1 MASDKEESE
10 SEMSEEAESSLS
22 TKAVDS
28 SQPSKAEQMMR
39 IMGWQEG
46 KGLGKREHGEVEPVS
61 VRQKVGRTALGFD
74 SKSSQELAEIDFDS
88 VSEIKSVVETPTW
101 LVCSEENRNLLLNNL
116 NEEWIIVGKPKM
128 RIDDEDRYCSQ
139 ELLTQLVESKD
150 FFDTVDRRV
159 LDAARARANPYETIR
174 AGFFQNRAAM
184 KMANLD
190 KIFGWRL
197 SWEFVA
203 KSRLAKNPLE
213 KEKQRENVDRQR
225 SLFYF
230 ADVCAGP
237 GGFSEYMLWRKGY
250 YNSKGFGFTLTG
262 RDDFKLER
270 FEAASSEYFEPYYG
284 IKEDGNVTDPENL
297 ESLNQFLNERIHST
311 EKGVHLVMCDGGFSV
326 QGQENIQE
334 ILSKR
339 LYLCQFITGLSLCR
353 VGIKTETE
361 KTQGGNFL
369 CKLFD
374 IFTPFSMGLIYLMY
388 VSFDKISIHKPITS
402 RPGNSERYIFCENL
416 NNFGNTKIKDY
427 LIKINNKLEGFDKE
441 VEDILEL
448 VPNELICG
456 DDTFINYMRNS
467 CEEIARRQIF
477 YLRKY
482 RKYASEPGVIDG
494 DQEKLRE
501 EALKYWELPDFIERP
516 RIQFR
521 KNGKF
526 VKDQHSNQNKRE
538 PASVTIRRF
547 AGNQL
552 QFPIKRRLAPFT
564 PNEPRVCPDIN
575 ELRALLLTESDD
587 PILLV
592 SQGQTSDSNGLFCQR
607 LNAFNVTNAEIFYCT
622 IPKDT
627 ILLVQITKIYQF
639 DSEQIKS
646 TNSCIW
652 VLDGAVLN
660 GDDIS
665 QLNLQDR
672 LKATKKFCE
681 AINKRYF
688 RGIDKQ
694 QKRNWER
701 SFVKPSVN
709 KFPELIVA
717 DAINLNE
724 LSQKHFEIK
733 DIKGKSALFPVWA
746 ADDQRDLPPKNYY
759 LSCRGVRIQNMLNP
773 NFMLKSRTDK
783 NGQKLEFPIPRVTNQ
798 SFNQNPYSTFY
809 DSLIGFIPNEF
820 WIQTFPMGHPHNG
833 AITFRWSWETDFNVG
848 FGVENIIKDNEHKGG
863 LTLNH
868 LKKIINERQ
877 QTKQEL
883 IL

>member
-1 MASDKEESE
+1 
-10 SEMSEEAESSLS
+10 
-22 TKAVDS
+22 
-28 SQPSKAEQMMR
+28 MR

-74 SKSSQELAEIDFDS
+74 SKSS
-88 VSEIKSVVETPTW
+88 
-101 LVCSEENRNLLLNNL
+101 
-116 NEEWIIVGKPKM
+116 KPKM

-139 ELLTQLVESKD
+139 ELLTQLLESKD
-150 FFDTVDRRV
+150 FFDTVDHRV
-159 LDAARARANPYETIR
+159 LDAVK
-174 AGFFQNRAAM
+174 AAM

-197 SWEFVA
+197 SWEFVD

-297 ESLNQFLNERIHST
+297 ESLNQFFDERIHST
-311 EKGVHLVMCDGGFSV
+311 EKGVHFVMCDGGFSV

-353 VGIKTETE
+353 VGIKTETGE
-361 KTQGGNFL
+361 IQGGNFL

-402 RPGNSERYIFCENL
+402 RPANSES
-416 NNFGNTKIKDY
+416 
-427 LIKINNKLEGFDKE
+427 FDKE

-448 VPNELICG
+448 VPNEIICG

-501 EALKYWELPDFIERP
+501 EALKYWELPDFIERT

-526 VKDQHSNQNKRE
+526 VKDQHLNQNNRE

-564 PNEPRVCPDIN
+564 PNEPRICPDIN

-607 LNAFNVTNAEIFYCT
+607 LNALNVTNAEIFYCT

-688 RGIDKQ
+688 RGIDRQ
-694 QKRNWER
+694 QKRNWGR
-701 SFVKPSVN
+701 SFVRPSVN

-717 DAINLNE
+717 DAIKLDE

-733 DIKGKSALFPVWA
+733 DIKGKSAFFPVWA
-746 ADDQRDLPPKNYY
+746 ADDQRDLPPKNHY
-759 LSCRGVRIQNMLNP
+759 LPCRGVRIQNILNP

-848 FGVENIIKDNEHKGG
+848 FGVENIINDNEHKGG
-863 LTLNH
+863 LTLKH
-868 LKKIINERQ
+868 LKRIINERQ